1 MDALF
6 RKLPG
11 FKGKGRLAKLFL
23 GNYITGKKDV
33 VIKGKFDCEYVL
45 PNLLETISFEIFIN
59 GIYEEVTSA
68 FFARRLSKGGVF
80 LDLGANIGTITI
92 PLRKK
97 RDDARI
103 VCVEAAPWL
112 FDYLRNNL
120 DRNKFPDVV
129 AVNKALYSKDNEVLD
144 FFSPDEKFGKGSLS
158 PVFTKEG
165 VKVTTITLDT
175 LVKEAGLSV
184 VDMIKIDVEGY
195 EYHVF
200 KGGSA
205 LLGSPNAPDI
215 LFEFADWAE
224 EAAGLKKGSAQ
235 EILKNYGYSLFEFDE
250 RGQLHAVRDIIS
262 EGSTMLL
269 ATKKS
274 IK

>member
-6 RKLPG
+6 RKLPV
-11 FKGKGRLAKLFL
+11 FKGKARLAKLL
-23 GNYITGKKDV
+23 LRNSIAQKKDV
-33 VIKGKFDCEYVL
+33 PVKGKSGCEYLL
-45 PNLLETISFEIFIN
+45 PNLVETISFEIFIN

-68 FFARRLSKGGVF
+68 YFTDRLPNGGVF

-97 RDDARI
+97 REDARI

-112 FDYLRNNL
+112 YGYLLDNL
-120 DRNKFPDVV
+120 DRNNFPDVRT
-129 AVNKALYSKDNEVLD
+129 VNKALYSKDNEILN

-175 LVKEAGLSV
+175 LVREAGLSV

-205 LLGSPNAPDI
+205 LLSSPNAPDI

-224 EAAGLKKGSAQ
+224 AAAGLQKGSAQ
-235 EILKNYGYSLFEFDE
+235 ELLKNYGYSLFEFDDK
-250 RGQLHAVRDIIS
+250 GQLHALKDIMPA
-262 EGSTMLL
+262 GTAMLL

-274 IK
+274 NK